1 MASIKQISERISYKQ
16 HEGFST
22 VVISPRLDDR
32 KQLLLTFWVFAWT
45 FSGLLFIAQLFLD
58 YPVEMKRMIV
68 AFLVFWLYYEYRI
81 GYVWLWRRKGVELLK
96 IEEGRLIY
104 KRSVRTYG
112 KAYEYYIDNIKEFGL
127 AEIKPGFSNVLADS
141 FWVIGG
147 ERLRFLY
154 QDREVRFGVQ
164 LSEEEAE
171 KLRKFLNEKFVEE
184 LKRLKEK
191 SSEN

>member
-68 AFLVFWLYYEYRI
+68 AFLVFWLYYEYR
-81 GYVWLWRRKGVELLK
+81 
-96 IEEGRLIY
+96 
-104 KRSVRTYG
+104 
-112 KAYEYYIDNIKEFGL
+112 
-127 AEIKPGFSNVLADS
+127 
-141 FWVIGG
+141 
-147 ERLRFLY
+147 
-154 QDREVRFGVQ
+154 
-164 LSEEEAE
+164 
-171 KLRKFLNEKFVEE
+171 
-184 LKRLKEK
+184 
-191 SSEN
+191 